1 MVTGNSAGSNQ
12 HHDSYPNTIAELKRF
27 VKLSNLG
34 RFDQLSINNKLD
46 GNNDELIENKLREN
60 GETIDEIFLNN
71 EEITPLQGNSIEKL
85 NQIIDS
91 ILKQKIQILHLELDE
106 YLLQNKKLNQS
117 LTELKEKSKNNG
129 DQSLIPLINEI
140 NNEVIHNGKQTTDVV
155 KLQVEFENLL
165 AENIKNQIE
174 SIIQNLEEAKKDYQD
189 KIKFLQD
196 EINQKAIKLN
206 QSERLS
212 AIGELTSRVAHD
224 LRNPLS
230 VMKGSIDLLKIKNK
244 IDFDESRSRH
254 YEIMDRAINRMSAQ
268 IEDVLDFIRP
278 IPLKVS
284 ENHLLETIKSSM
296 EKAKIS
302 QRIDVELPQTDVC
315 LEYDDKKM
323 DVVFDNLLTNAKQA
337 IEGKGKIS
345 IKIEETE
352 NSVSVKIVDSGPGI
366 HKDIIESIF
375 DPLVTTKQTG
385 TGLGLASCLRI
396 VQDHGGNISVTNN
409 PTTFTI
415 TLPKRQKTSS
425 EHS

>member
-196 EINQKAIKLN
+196 EINQKVIKLN

-254 YEIMDRAINRMSAQ
+254 YEIMDRAITRMSAQ

>member
-254 YEIMDRAINRMSAQ
+254 YEIMDRAITRMSAQ

-323 DVVFDNLLTNAKQA
+323 DVVFDNILTNAKQA

>member
-34 RFDQLSINNKLD
+34 RFDILSINNKLD

-254 YEIMDRAINRMSAQ
+254 YEIMDRAITRMSAQ

>member
-254 YEIMDRAINRMSAQ
+254 YEIMDRAITRMSAQ

>member
-12 HHDSYPNTIAELKRF
+12 HHYSYPNTIAELKRF

-254 YEIMDRAINRMSAQ
+254 YEIMDRAITRMSAQ